1 MIWNTESDVEMNENK
16 RFTNEIG
23 IDIIQTNNLPILI
36 ENEETGELET
46 YHMIQKGDAIY
57 VSKMLYSH
65 LLKRKGTI
73 L

>member
-1 MIWNTESDVEMNENK
+1 MVVVMTENK

-23 IDIIQTNNLPILI
+23 IDIIQTNLLPQLI
-36 ENEETGELET
+36 QNKETGEMET
-46 YHMIQKGDAIY
+46 CHMMQKGDAIY

-65 LLKRKGTI
+65 LIRTNGTI

>member
-1 MIWNTESDVEMNENK
+1 MTENK

-23 IDIIQTNNLPILI
+23 IDIIQNK
-36 ENEETGELET
+36 ETGEMET
-46 YHMIQKGDAIY
+46 YHMMQKGDAIY

-65 LLKRKGTI
+65 LIKRNGTI

>member
-1 MIWNTESDVEMNENK
+1 MTENT
-16 RFTNEIG
+16 RFTNEVG
-23 IDIIQTNNLPILI
+23 IDIIQTNKLPVLI

-46 YHMIQKGDAIY
+46 CHMIQKGDAIY

-65 LLKRKGTI
+65 LIKINGTI